1 MRAWFLLFAL
11 CFLAMPVMSQ
21 EYKYKDLVLLLQNA
35 SPHEQ
40 IAMLWD
46 HLTHE
51 PGQVNADFRLAKL
64 HYDLFRQADPI
75 IEYESAMA
83 HAHEASERLFRAKIV
98 ITESEVRRNNEY
110 YSPFFKDV
118 DSRGRPYVEF
128 PVVQQKMQVAYDS
141 VMQFKSTMPAIYK
154 AFTRSVNQY
163 GTAVRIFSKINDQY
177 RTFEDI
183 LLLFDK
189 NMEAEFKMIKTAYDS
204 SVHYFDQYIALTRE
218 YPLNNYN
225 QRYAVKPIVVYHLD
239 GLTTG
244 LNFLSPQV
252 DLWNYSAWV
261 DDFYKVYNQEIV
273 PLRNKLDQNENII
286 ARNLADLTSS
296 TTPLGEFHQVEKDLV
311 FNLNK
316 FDKNSLALG
325 LLRYKAFKQQW
336 ISRSKLIGSDTTI
349 ERKLNLYSS
358 LIHQNRKADSLHSA
372 IANLINPLSLQ
383 KHRDFLSKNYSGE
396 QGLGKFVADER
407 ALVTSSFTQYRDTLR
422 ENLIAYLDLNEPG
435 NRTLKLGSFNIPLVT
450 EVRPVSELDV
460 SAPVTLRRT
469 RNPDGSFYLAGIHKM
484 NKKVQNVMV
493 FVARMNPDGKTGWV
507 KEYNLPPDSLSVAF
521 TNRLGDIV
529 ATQEGCAAIITSVDT
544 VSGRIAN
551 TFVFINEQGKETI
564 HKVTEQKMA
573 RQLLYQERS
582 NSFIMLFKGDEEDQ
596 NYQREEVLSLVS
608 INILGDLLWRR
619 DISLSGT
626 LQDVVPVR
634 DGYVLVGNY
643 TSIKNT
649 SGREFKTKVALRQA
663 NPYLMKLGLG
673 GNVVNILPVTT
684 DKSICVGSVIKVNDE
699 SINLLGYETTF
710 DQLAALPPGGNAF
723 HMMAD
728 YTLKKICS
736 DF

>member
-1 MRAWFLLFAL
+1 MRTLFVLFVLSCLGGPAL
-11 CFLAMPVMSQ
+11 SQ
-21 EYKYKDLVLLLQNA
+21 EYKYKDLVVLLQNA

-51 PGQVNADFRLAKL
+51 PSQVNADFRLAKL

-75 IEYESAMA
+75 IEYETAMA
-83 HAHEASERLFRAKIV
+83 HADEASERLFRAKIV

-110 YSPFFKDV
+110 YAPFFKDV

-141 VMQFKSTMPAIYK
+141 VMQFKASMPPIYK
-154 AFTRSVNQY
+154 AFTKSVNQY
-163 GTAVRIFSKINDQY
+163 GTAVKIFSKINDQY

-183 LLLFDK
+183 LLLFDE
-189 NMEAEFKMIKTAYDS
+189 NMEAELKLLKTAYDS
-204 SVHYFDQYIALTRE
+204 SVYYFDQYIALTGE
-218 YPLNNYN
+218 YPLRNYN
-225 QRYAVKPIVVYHLD
+225 QRYVIKPIVVYHLD

-244 LNFLSPQV
+244 LNFLSPNV
-252 DLWNYSAWV
+252 NLWNFGAWV

-273 PLRNKLDQNENII
+273 PLRNKLDLNETVIS
-286 ARNLADLTSS
+286 RNLTDLTQAA
-296 TTPLGEFHQVEKDLV
+296 TPLAEFHQVEKDLV

-336 ISRSKLIGSDTTI
+336 IAKSKLIGTDTAI

-372 IANLINPLSLQ
+372 MVNLINPLSIQ
-383 KHRDFLSKNYSGE
+383 KHRNFLSKNYKGE
-396 QGLGKFVADER
+396 QGLRRFVDDER
-407 ALVTSSFTQYRDTLR
+407 DLVTSSFEQYRDTLR
-422 ENLIAYLDLNEPG
+422 ENLIAYLNMTEPG
-435 NRTLKLGSFNIPLVT
+435 NRALKFGNFNIPLTPVVT
-450 EVRPVSELDV
+450 PISDFDV
-460 SAPVTLRRT
+460 SAPVTLKRT
-469 RNPDGSFYLAGIHKM
+469 KNPDGSYYLAGVHKM
-484 NKKVQNVMV
+484 NKKIQNVMV
-493 FVARMNPDGKTGWV
+493 FVARVNPDGKAGWM
-507 KEYNLPPDSLSVAF
+507 KEYNLPPDSAAVVF

-529 ATQEGCAAIITSVDT
+529 ATEEGCAAVITSMDT
-544 VSGRIAN
+544 TTGRTAN
-551 TFVFINEQGKETI
+551 TFVFINDQGKETI
-564 HKVTEQKMA
+564 HKVAEQKMA

-582 NSFIMLFKGDEEDQ
+582 NSFIMVFKGDTEGQ
-596 NYQREEVLSLVS
+596 NYQQEEQLSLVS

-619 DISLSGT
+619 DVSLSGT
-626 LQDVVPVR
+626 IQDVVPVR

-643 TSIKNT
+643 TSIRNT
-649 SGREFKTKVALRQA
+649 AGKEFKTKVALRQA
-663 NPYLMKLGLG
+663 NPYLIKLGLT
-673 GNVVNILPVTT
+673 GNVLNILPVTT
-684 DKSICVGSVIKVNDE
+684 DRSICVGPVVKVNDE
-699 SINLLGYETTF
+699 SINILGYETTF
-710 DQLAALPPGGNAF
+710 DQVDALSAGGNAF

-728 YTLKKICS
+728 YNLKKICS